1 MSTFLIAQHLCCL
14 ITRGLQ
20 LFIFI
25 GNYDKIILVI
35 EMKKIHRSKFASS
48 FLIFT
53 FIVHIAFTFI
63 FIKVVF
69 DMIEANNNAAII
81 ALSIEFI
88 LLTAFFIVSY
98 IFFNKVGAIII
109 YDKDNNVLIR
119 KGYLFGYKSTIK
131 ISDILK
137 VEKVTLS
144 RDDTYYVLI
153 DNVHSKYEG
162 GSNKSF
168 YSITCSKESKE
179 FIEQFWDEPL
189 ERFYN

>member
-1 MSTFLIAQHLCCL
+1 
-14 ITRGLQ
+14 
-20 LFIFI
+20 
-25 GNYDKIILVI
+25 
-35 EMKKIHRSKFASS
+35 MKKIHRSKFASS

-53 FIVHIAFTFI
+53 FIVHIPFTFI

-131 ISDILK
+131 ISDISK
-137 VEKVTLS
+137 VVKVTLPK
-144 RDDTYYVLI
+144 DNTYYVLI
-153 DNVHSKYEG
+153 DNIHSKYEG
-162 GSNKSF
+162 DSNKSF

>member
-1 MSTFLIAQHLCCL
+1 M
-14 ITRGLQ
+14 
-20 LFIFI
+20 
-25 GNYDKIILVI
+25 VI

-48 FLIFT
+48 FLIFI
-53 FIVHIAFTFI
+53 FIFHITLTFI
-63 FIKVVF
+63 FIKLLF
-69 DMIEANNNAAII
+69 DMIEANNNAGMI
-81 ALSIEFI
+81 AFSIVFI

-98 IFFNKVGAIII
+98 IFLNKFGAIII

-119 KGYLFGYKSTIK
+119 KGYLFGYKSTVK
-131 ISDILK
+131 ISDISK
-137 VEKVTLS
+137 VVKVTLPS
-144 RDDTYYVLI
+144 DNTYYVLI
-153 DNVHSKYEG
+153 DNIHSKYEG